1 MHVTILCLLHMPLP
15 AHRVPHAALQKTEK
29 QRNNSPHVA
38 TDTDV
43 TMDFLSSFSL
53 SFFPALLSPKDEC
66 HNFIKVLLQQNEDT
80 LFVCGTNAFNPSC
93 RTYKVGKHAHTRMTI
108 LVLLPTFVL
117 SQWHFS
123 HLSFCSFFLLFH
135 KHTHITHTYRIFDPS
150 HVRV

>member
-1 MHVTILCLLHMPLP
+1 MCRDQMHVTILCLLHMPLP

-29 QRNNSPHVA
+29 QKNNSPHVA

-93 RTYKVGKHAHTRMTI
+93 RTYKVGKHAHT
-108 LVLLPTFVL
+108 
-117 SQWHFS
+117 
-123 HLSFCSFFLLFH
+123 
-135 KHTHITHTYRIFDPS
+135 HTH